1 MDGATLHQALV
12 MAAGGVV
19 VAAISGLVAWLIAAR
34 QVKSQDVTASA
45 VVQEAINSG
54 FNTMSARYG
63 ELLEAAD
70 ERDKQRVAEN
80 EQLTKEVRDLKG
92 QIDTLTG
99 YVRELLQIQQGLVD
113 RMRKAGMDIPDVKT
127 YGPGHP
133 LAESV
138 LGAVLPWP
146 KEG

>member
-1 MDGATLHQALV
+1 MDGATLHQALI
-12 MAAGGVV
+12 MTAGGVV
-19 VAAISGLVAWLIAAR
+19 VAAISGLVSWLIAAR

-54 FNTMSARYG
+54 FSTMSARYG

-70 ERDKQRVAEN
+70 ERN
-80 EQLTKEVRDLKG
+80 EQLTTEVRGLKS

-99 YVRELLQIQQGLVD
+99 YVRELLQIQHGLVD

-127 YGPGHP
+127 YDPGHL
-133 LAESV
+133 LAEPV
-138 LGAVLPWP
+138 LGVVLPWP